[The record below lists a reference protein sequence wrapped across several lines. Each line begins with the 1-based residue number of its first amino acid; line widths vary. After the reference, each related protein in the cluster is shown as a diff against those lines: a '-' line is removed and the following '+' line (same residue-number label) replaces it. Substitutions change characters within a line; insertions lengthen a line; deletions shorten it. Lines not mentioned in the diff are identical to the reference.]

1 MEKNLVLLGM
11 MGVGKST
18 LGRIVAEKCKLSFID
33 IDSDIEKVNKMT
45 INKIFEKKGEKF
57 FRFEEEK
64 MTLNC
69 LEQKSCIIALGGGAF
84 INEKIRKKVLKHS
97 ISIWLDV
104 STKQLVKRLQNTK
117 KRPILKNENI
127 EGKINEI
134 YVKRKDIY
142 NLANYKIICN
152 NLGTSEIV
160 KKIINIYESKQNI
173 S

>member
-1 MEKNLVLLGM
+1 
-11 MGVGKST
+11 
-18 LGRIVAEKCKLSFID
+18 
-33 IDSDIEKVNKMT
+33 
-45 INKIFEKKGEKF
+45 
-57 FRFEEEK
+57 

-152 NLGTSEIV
+152 NLSISEIV